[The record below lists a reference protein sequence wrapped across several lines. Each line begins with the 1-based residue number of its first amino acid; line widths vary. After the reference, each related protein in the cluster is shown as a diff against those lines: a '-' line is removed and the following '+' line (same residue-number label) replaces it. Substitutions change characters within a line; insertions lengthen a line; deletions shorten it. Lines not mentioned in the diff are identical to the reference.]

1 MNKTTMEKVQMYFDA
16 ALAVAPE
23 KRTDFLTE
31 LCGENPELLKDVQE
45 LLDADAQSQ
54 NMWDAKVSRSQAAVL
69 KKDDEIGHHRIISQI
84 GVGGMGV
91 VYKALDTRLER
102 YVALKFLPAHYH
114 SDDLA
119 RQRFYAEAR
128 AASQLDHINICV
140 IHDIDETDDGQLYI
154 TMPCYE
160 GETLANR
167 VSRGALPL
175 LDAIEIVLQVGDGL
189 ASAHAHNIVHRDI
202 KPANVMLTSDGG
214 VKVLDFGVA
223 KVEDVQLTSTGLSIG
238 TLAYM
243 SPEQLR
249 GEKVDA
255 RTDIWALGAVF
266 YEMLTGK
273 RAFPGKAL
281 PEILQSVLNLDD
293 ENLQALLAEV
303 QATVRNIIKTAM
315 AREQEDRYTDVASM
329 LDDLIAARMVMSKNE
344 QADNRSVYAVQTSAK
359 NTSKQSLP
367 KVYDWDEKILDA
379 IAQLLIPKLGPIAPK
394 LVRHA
399 AKKSPDPMDLRDRL
413 VKQLPTAADQEAFI
427 KQLETE
433 IAEFTTP
440 PMPRAVKNDGSV
452 VGVELSATQLAGLEA
467 ALIIDVGPIAR
478 VLVKRAAA
486 QAASMQDLI
495 NKLETYLSSQQQKE
509 RFKKELEALLTGSL
523 QT

>member
-1 MNKTTMEKVQMYFDA
+1 MNKTTMEKVQMFFDA

-23 KRTDFLTE
+23 KRSDFLAE
-31 LCGENPELLKDVQE
+31 LCGEDAELLNEVQG

-54 NMWDAKVSRSQAAVL
+54 SMWDAKVQRKQASVL
-69 KKDDEIGHHRIISQI
+69 KKDDQIGHHRIISQI

-102 YVALKFLPAHYH
+102 YVALKFLPAHYN

-160 GETLANR
+160 GETLSSK

-175 LDAIEIVLQVGDGL
+175 QEAIDIVLQVGDGL

-202 KPANVMLTSDGG
+202 KPANVMLTNDGG

-293 ENLQALLAEV
+293 DSLHALLAEV
-303 QATVRNIIKTAM
+303 QEAVRNIIQTAM
-315 AREQEDRYTDVASM
+315 AREQKDRYPDVASM
-329 LDDLIAARMVMSKNE
+329 LDDLIAARMALAKNE
-344 QADNRSVYAVQTSAK
+344 ESDNKSEYTVQTSAK
-359 NTSKQSLP
+359 SATRQRQS

-379 IAQLLIPKLGPIAPK
+379 VAQLLIPKLGPIAPK

-399 AKKSPDPMDLRDRL
+399 AKKSADPMDLRDRL
-413 VKQLPTAADQEAFI
+413 AKQLPTAADQEAFI

-433 IAEFTTP
+433 IEEFTTP
-440 PMPRAVKNDGSV
+440 PMPRAVKQDGSV
-452 VGVELSATQLAGLEA
+452 MGIELSATQLAELEA
-467 ALIIDVGPIAR
+467 ALIIDIGPIAR
-478 VLVKRAAA
+478 VLIKQSAA
-486 QAASMQDLI
+486 QAVSLQDLSD
-495 NKLETYLSSQQQKE
+495 KLETYLTNQQQKD
-509 RFKKELEALLTGSL
+509 RFKKDIEALLTGSL

>member
-1 MNKTTMEKVQMYFDA
+1 MYFDA
-16 ALAVAPE
+16 ALAVAPD
-23 KRTDFLTE
+23 KRTEFLEE
-31 LCGENPELLKDVQE
+31 LCGEDTELLKEVQG
-45 LLDADAQSQ
+45 LLDADAQCL
-54 NMWDAKVSRSQAAVL
+54 NMWDAKVQRKQAAAL

-84 GVGGMGV
+84 GVGGMGI
-91 VYKALDTRLER
+91 VYKALDTRLQR
-102 YVALKFLPAHYH
+102 YVALKFLPSHCY

-154 TMPCYE
+154 TMPYYE
-160 GETLANR
+160 GETLSNR

-175 LDAIEIVLQVGDGL
+175 QDAIDIVLQVGDGL

-202 KPANVMLTSDGG
+202 KPANVMLTGDGG

-223 KVEDVQLTSTGLSIG
+223 KVEDVQLTSTGLSVG

-293 ENLQALLAEV
+293 DNLQVLLSEV
-303 QATVRNIIKTAM
+303 QVAVRNIIQTAM
-315 AREQEDRYTDVASM
+315 AGEQQDRYPDVASM
-329 LDDLIAARMVMSKNE
+329 LDDLIAARMAMAKDE
-344 QADNRSVYAVQTSAK
+344 ELDNRAVYTAQASAK
-359 NTSKQSLP
+359 SAMQQRQSKI
-367 KVYDWDEKILDA
+367 YDWDEKILDA
-379 IAQLLIPKLGPIAPK
+379 VAQLLISKLGPIAPK

-399 AKKSPDPMDLRDRL
+399 AKKSADPMDLRDRL

-452 VGVELSATQLAGLEA
+452 MGIELSATQLAELET
-467 ALIIDVGPIAR
+467 ALIVDLGPISR
-478 VLVKRAAA
+478 VLIKQSAA
-486 QAASMQDLI
+486 QAASLQELGA
-495 NKLETYLSSQQQKE
+495 KLEDYLTNQQQKD
-509 RFKKELEALLTGSL
+509 RFRKEVEALLTGSL

>member
-16 ALAVAPE
+16 ALAVTPD
-23 KRTDFLTE
+23 KRSDFLAE
-31 LCGENPELLKDVQE
+31 LCGEDTELLKEVQE

-54 NMWDAKVSRSQAAVL
+54 NMWDAKAQRKQVAVL

-140 IHDIDETDDGQLYI
+140 VHDINETGDGQLYI
-154 TMPCYE
+154 TMPYYD
-160 GETLANR
+160 GETLSSR

-175 LDAIEIVLQVGDGL
+175 HEAIDIVLQVGDGL

-266 YEMLTGK
+266 YEMLAGK

-293 ENLQALLAEV
+293 DNLQALLAGV
-303 QATVRNIIKTAM
+303 QVAVRNIIQTAM
-315 AREQEDRYTDVASM
+315 AREQQDRYPDVASM
-329 LDDLIAARMVMSKNE
+329 LDDLIAARMAMGKNE
-344 QADNRSVYAVQTSAK
+344 HSDNQSVYTVQTSAK
-359 NTSKQSLP
+359 NATQQRQF

-379 IAQLLIPKLGPIAPK
+379 VAQLLIPKLGPIAPK
-394 LVRHA
+394 LVHHA
-399 AKKSPDPMDLRDRL
+399 AKKSADPRDLRNRL
-413 VKQLPTAADQEAFI
+413 AKQLPTAADQETFI

-452 VGVELSATQLAGLEA
+452 MGIELSATQLAELEA
-467 ALIIDVGPIAR
+467 ALIIDIGPIAR
-478 VLVKRAAA
+478 VLIKQSAA
-486 QAASMQDLI
+486 QAVSLKDLSD
-495 NKLETYLSSQQQKE
+495 KLESYLSSQQQID
-509 RFKKELEALLTGSL
+509 RFRKDIESVLSGSM